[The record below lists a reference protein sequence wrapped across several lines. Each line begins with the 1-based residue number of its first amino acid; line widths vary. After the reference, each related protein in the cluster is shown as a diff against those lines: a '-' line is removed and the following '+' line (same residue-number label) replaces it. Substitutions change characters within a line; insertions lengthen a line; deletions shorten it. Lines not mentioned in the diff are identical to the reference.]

1 MDRTDQ
7 DSNFARERS
16 AKIMFYPIELNQMSQ
31 IIRAACLSV
40 LMLSTVSAFATR
52 VDNFVLLDQKG
63 DAHELYYHQAA
74 PSVTIMVQATQCA
87 DSAADIA
94 LFQQLAAS
102 KKASGHQFYLL
113 NPSLQDDR
121 VELAAWAETNEI
133 STPILDDETQLISE
147 SLNARKAGEV
157 IVLDPQT
164 WKVTYRGGIAQAND
178 AVDAVG
184 TKNEIA
190 SAEYAGCP
198 IAFPQAAKEQHA
210 QISYGQDVAPILQ
223 DKCVVCHTEGGLGPW
238 AMSDYNMVLG
248 FSPMIREVLRT
259 KRMPPWHA
267 DPHIGV
273 WKNDIG
279 LTAAE
284 AQTIVH
290 WIENGAPRGAGS
302 DPLAETKFAQVDW
315 PLGEPDLILDIPE
328 YTVPAS
334 GVVDYQFPTVANPL
348 DTGVW
353 IKAASVKPGDRE
365 VVHHILAGT
374 IDADTTDEQ
383 RDRLEFDNY
392 LIGYAPGNESH
403 TFPLDTGVYVA
414 PGGEFL
420 FQLHYTPVG
429 REALDQ
435 SKIGLYFHREKPK
448 NFYRQDVVVD
458 PTISI
463 PPNEARHKQVA
474 YYEFDKPALLHD
486 LVPHA
491 HYRGVAS
498 KFELELADGTR
509 ETVLS
514 VPNYDFNWQRTY
526 EFVEPKQIAAGAR
539 LIHTTWYDNSAA
551 NSRNPDPE
559 REVPWGLQSWDEM
572 LYGAFSYT
580 YVDETTEAPI
590 HDDAFANS
598 SKFVGFL
605 DKDLDGKVSWRELPK
620 QFKKRLVQ
628 GFSAVDKDG
637 DGGLNIAEM
646 QVLTQR
652 MREGRE
658 REQAEKEPA
667 TGAR

>member
-1 MDRTDQ
+1 M
-7 DSNFARERS
+7 
-16 AKIMFYPIELNQMSQ
+16 I
-31 IIRAACLSV
+31 AAV
-40 LMLSTVSAFATR
+40 PVAATR
-52 VDNFVLLDQKG
+52 VDNFVLLDQQG
-63 DAHELYYHQAA
+63 DAHELYYHQGAK
-74 PSVTIMVQATQCA
+74 SVSIMVQATDCDA
-87 DSAADIA
+87 HAADTA
-94 LFQQLAAS
+94 RFQELAETQAET
-102 KKASGHQFYLL
+102 GHQFFLL
-113 NPSLQDDR
+113 SPSLQDDR
-121 VELAAWAETNEI
+121 SRLAAWARENQI
-133 STPILDDETQLISE
+133 KTPILDDETQLVGE
-147 SLNARKAGEV
+147 SLRARKSGEV

-164 WKVTYRGGIAQAND
+164 WSVTYRGGVASAK
-178 AVDAVG
+178 AAGDAVG
-184 TKNEIA
+184 SNQQVARAQYT
-190 SAEYAGCP
+190 SCP
-198 IAFPQAAKEQHA
+198 IEFPQAADTQHA
-210 QISYGQDVAPILQ
+210 LISYSENIAPILKA
-223 DKCVVCHTEGGLGPW
+223 KCAICHTEGGLGPW
-238 AMSDYNMVLG
+238 AMSNYKMVLG

-273 WKNDIG
+273 WKNDIS
-279 LTAAE
+279 LTVEE
-284 AQTIVH
+284 AQNIVH
-290 WIENGAPRGAGS
+290 WIEAGSPRGEGN
-302 DPLAETKFAQVDW
+302 DPLAETQLTFVDW

-334 GVVDYQFPTVANPL
+334 GVVDYQFPAVANPL
-348 DTGVW
+348 DRGVW
-353 IKAASVKPGDRE
+353 IKAAAVKPGDRE

-403 TFPLDTGVYVA
+403 TFPSDTGIYVA

-448 NFYRQDVVVD
+448 NFYRQDIVVD
-458 PTISI
+458 PTITI
-463 PPNEARHKQVA
+463 PPNEPRYRAVA

-498 KFELELADGTR
+498 KFELELPDGNR

-526 EFVEPKQIAAGAR
+526 EFVEPKQIAAGSR
-539 LIHTTWYDNSAA
+539 LVHTTWYDNSAA
-551 NSRNPDPE
+551 NPGNPDPE
-559 REVPWGLQSWDEM
+559 RTVPWGLQSWDEM

-590 HDDAFANS
+590 HDEAFANS

-605 DKDLDGKVSWRELPK
+605 DKNIDGKVSWRELPK
-620 QFKKRLVQ
+620 RFKKRLIQ

-646 QVLTQR
+646 QLLTER
-652 MREGRE
+652 MRESRE
-658 REQAEKEPA
+658 RTKAANEAT

>member
-1 MDRTDQ
+1 M
-7 DSNFARERS
+7 
-16 AKIMFYPIELNQMSQ
+16 I
-31 IIRAACLSV
+31 AAV
-40 LMLSTVSAFATR
+40 PVAATR
-52 VDNFVLLDQKG
+52 VDNFVLLDQQG
-63 DAHELYYHQAA
+63 DAHELYYHQGAK
-74 PSVTIMVQATQCA
+74 SVSIMVQATDCDA
-87 DSAADIA
+87 HAADTA
-94 LFQQLAAS
+94 RFQELAETQAET
-102 KKASGHQFYLL
+102 GHQFFLL
-113 NPSLQDDR
+113 SPSLQDDR
-121 VELAAWAETNEI
+121 SRLAAWARENQI
-133 STPILDDETQLISE
+133 KTPILDDETQLVGE
-147 SLNARKAGEV
+147 SLRARKSGEV

-164 WKVTYRGGIAQAND
+164 WSVTYRGGVASAK
-178 AVDAVG
+178 AAGDAVG
-184 TKNEIA
+184 SNQQVARAQYT
-190 SAEYAGCP
+190 SCP
-198 IAFPQAAKEQHA
+198 IEFPQAADTQHA
-210 QISYGQDVAPILQ
+210 LISYSENIAPILKA
-223 DKCVVCHTEGGLGPW
+223 KCAICHTEGGLGPW
-238 AMSDYNMVLG
+238 AMSNYKMVRG

-273 WKNDIG
+273 WKNDIS
-279 LTAAE
+279 LTVEE
-284 AQTIVH
+284 AQNIVH
-290 WIENGAPRGAGS
+290 WIEAGSPRGEGN
-302 DPLAETKFAQVDW
+302 DPLAETQLTFVDW

-334 GVVDYQFPTVANPL
+334 GVVDYQFPAVANPL
-348 DTGVW
+348 DRGVW
-353 IKAASVKPGDRE
+353 IKAAAVKPGDRE

-374 IDADTTDEQ
+374 IDADTTDER

-403 TFPLDTGVYVA
+403 TFPSDTGIYVA

-448 NFYRQDVVVD
+448 NFYRQDIVVD
-458 PTISI
+458 PTITI
-463 PPNEARHKQVA
+463 PPNEPRYRAVA

-498 KFELELADGTR
+498 KFELELPDGNR

-526 EFVEPKQIAAGAR
+526 EFVEPKQIAAGSR
-539 LIHTTWYDNSAA
+539 LVHTTWYDNSAA
-551 NSRNPDPE
+551 NPGNPDPE
-559 REVPWGLQSWDEM
+559 RTVPWGLQSWDEM

-590 HDDAFANS
+590 HDEAFANS

-605 DKDLDGKVSWRELPK
+605 DKNIDGKVSWRELPK
-620 QFKKRLVQ
+620 RFKKRLIQ

-646 QVLTQR
+646 QLLTER
-652 MREGRE
+652 MRESRE
-658 REQAEKEPA
+658 RVKAANEAT